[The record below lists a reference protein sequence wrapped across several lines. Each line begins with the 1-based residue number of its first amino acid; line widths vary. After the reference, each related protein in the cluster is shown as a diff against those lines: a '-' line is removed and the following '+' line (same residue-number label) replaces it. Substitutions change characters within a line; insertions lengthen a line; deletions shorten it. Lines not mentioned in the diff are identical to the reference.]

1 MKYEVIL
8 FDADETLFDF
18 KKSERYAFTES
29 FKQFNLP
36 GDKEECMKKYH
47 EINTAIWKEFEKG
60 TITSTELKVERF
72 NRLFREIGV
81 NNDPKE
87 FSEAYMYHLSNAS
100 FIYDESFKVLEYLK
114 DKYRLAIITN
124 GLIDVQQ
131 KRIRESKISHYFEAI
146 VISDEIKIAKPNAEI
161 FNYTFSKMG
170 INNKN
175 KVLMVGD
182 SLSSDIKGGINAE
195 IDICWINA
203 DNKVKPNDM
212 NITYEITDILMLK
225 DIL

>member
-1 MKYEVIL
+1 M
-8 FDADETLFDF
+8 
-18 KKSERYAFTES
+18 
-29 FKQFNLP
+29 
-36 GDKEECMKKYH
+36 G
-47 EINTAIWKEFEKG
+47 
-60 TITSTELKVERF
+60 
-72 NRLFREIGV
+72 
-81 NNDPKE
+81 
-87 FSEAYMYHLSNAS
+87 
-100 FIYDESFKVLEYLK
+100 
-114 DKYRLAIITN
+114 LAIITN

-195 IDICWINA
+195 IDTCWINA
-203 DNKVKPNDM
+203 DNKIKPNDM